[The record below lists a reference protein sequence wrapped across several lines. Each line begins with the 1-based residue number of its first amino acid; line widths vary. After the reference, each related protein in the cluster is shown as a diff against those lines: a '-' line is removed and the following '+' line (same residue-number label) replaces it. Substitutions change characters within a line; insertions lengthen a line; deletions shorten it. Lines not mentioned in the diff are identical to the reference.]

1 MIRLNFFADISGTRG
16 LITKLLELQK
26 IRKIT
31 CMHMIIVLHKFQCYY
46 ISLFLNLLSTT
57 TSFTYFFSSIS
68 SQLFFCSVFPNP
80 FNSFHILS
88 SSRSCSSAY
97 NCTTFYFYNCITLFL
112 HFILFSL
119 FLASNLVV
127 RREKKAETMSCSY
140 ICL

>member
-26 IRKIT
+26 IWKIT
-31 CMHMIIVLHKFQCYY
+31 CMHMIIVLYKFQCYY

-68 SQLFFCSVFPNP
+68 SQLIFCSAFPDP
-80 FNSFHILS
+80 FNSFLILS
-88 SSRSCSSAY
+88 SSHFCSSAY

-112 HFILFSL
+112 PFILFSL
-119 FLASNLVV
+119 FLASYLVV

-140 ICL
+140 FCL